1 MVLSADYARN
11 VQTHYLLSVDQNHA
25 GDINYFNLAGANA
38 AITATNSF
46 LVASPGLLAS
56 SVPSAQEQRW
66 GATPWP
72 HQYQVITGYQVIP
85 AWSHA
90 PILAE
95 LPEPDALA
103 SCLSLNLRDA
113 TAAARDGMDVVA
125 GRASVAVHGAA
136 RQCQERRRM
145 TAGQTESLS
154 TEGVRSLEVR
164 WISRGEL
171 AGVVWHEEH
180 RGGNFPREDLRIVSR
195 GARHRHRATRRAMIR
210 SAPQFILKGTR
221 HQDRIDL
228 PDAFEN
234 DFAGTRLI
242 GLGDQFIQRVF
253 KTLELRDLD
262 VADLKQHLSA
272 ARHDAGLAWLEA
284 DCACGPDASRAG
296 DFGKSRS
303 DRAAQL
309 DERDAGVPT
318 YRHPGRTRVVLL
330 AGEGDAIL
338 PDADDA
344 RDDPKMQAGLVE
356 IIALLDMGFEIADVI
371 FRRDRLTLLRR

>member
-1 MVLSADYARN
+1 MFTFLAIPQSFPNPPHRPLSPGRDWIKARRGAWRPMLSNPRENQLLRTMLAKDRLRGIGQDLAAQHDVFVLCILGP
-11 VQTHYLLSVDQNHA
+11 VM
-25 GDINYFNLAGANA
+25 ANA
-38 AITATNSF
+38 
-46 LVASPGLLAS
+46 V
-56 SVPSAQEQRW
+56 
-66 GATPWP
+66 
-72 HQYQVITGYQVIP
+72 
-85 AWSHA
+85 
-90 PILAE
+90 
-95 LPEPDALA
+95 DA
-103 SCLSLNLRDA
+103 
-113 TAAARDGMDVVA
+113 
-125 GRASVAVHGAA
+125 
-136 RQCQERRRM
+136 
-145 TAGQTESLS
+145 
-154 TEGVRSLEVR
+154 
-164 WISRGEL
+164 
-171 AGVVWHEEH
+171 WHEEH
-180 RGGNFPREDLRIVSR
+180 RGGNFPRENLRIVSR
-195 GARHRHRATRRAMIR
+195 GARHRHRAARRAMIR
-210 SAPQFILKGTR
+210 SAPQFILKAMR

-303 DRAAQL
+303 DRAAQR

-318 YRHPGRTRVVLL
+318 YRHPSRPCVVLL

-356 IIALLDMGFEIADVI
+356 IIALLDMGFQIAHVI
-371 FRRDRLTLLRR
+371 FRRDRLSLLRR